1 MNTKPEY
8 TDNSKRPAKRK
19 LIHESYI
26 VPIQAVGLLT
36 GFVILVAIAVTV
48 VN

>member
-1 MNTKPEY
+1 MTYTEKP
-8 TDNSKRPAKRK
+8 KRK
-19 LIHESYI
+19 KIHESYI

-36 GFVILVAIAVTV
+36 GFVLLVAIAVTV

>member
-1 MNTKPEY
+1 MTPY
-8 TDNSKRPAKRK
+8 TEKSKRPAKRK
-19 LIHESYI
+19 IHESYI
-26 VPIQAVGLLT
+26 VPIQAVGLLA